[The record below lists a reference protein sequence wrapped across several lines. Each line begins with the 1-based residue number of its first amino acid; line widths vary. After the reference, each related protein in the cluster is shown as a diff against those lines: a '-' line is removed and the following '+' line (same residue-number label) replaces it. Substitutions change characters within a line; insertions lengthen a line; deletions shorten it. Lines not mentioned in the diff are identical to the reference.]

1 VRPARLEPSSASVT
15 RSVDLS
21 MSRLSLLV
29 DLSSA
34 LARRVELDGLLETA
48 CQRIAQALR
57 ADRATLWLV
66 DAERGELVARLALSL
81 EQGELRQAIGRGVAG
96 HVAES
101 GRALRVDDAA
111 HDARFDPSADRA
123 TGYVTRNILAVPI
136 RERPEA
142 PVRGVLQVL
151 NREQGSFDDDDE
163 SFLAALG
170 AQLALALSM
179 TTLRA
184 ADGSERGLTLR
195 GPFNGVVGRSPAMA
209 QVYRRITLAA
219 QTDASVLLSG
229 ETGTGKGLLARAV
242 HDNSARQGGP
252 FVTLDCT
259 TLAAQLV
266 DSELFGHERGA
277 FTGAERR
284 VLGRVELA
292 HGGTLFLDEVGE
304 LPLEAQGKL
313 LRFLQERRFERVG
326 GRETLEVDVRLIAAT
341 HRDLPGAVKAGRYRQ
356 DLYYRLK
363 VVELEVPPLRA
374 RGAGEIAIL
383 AQHFAELYARRYGRP
398 APSFEPDVALALGQ
412 HAWPG
417 NVRELEHFVESAVA
431 LSPDG
436 VIRGELVPASWRGAR
451 LPAAALGPQVTLPL
465 GLPLDEA
472 ERRYVEATLEHVSGN
487 KTEAARTLQVGRNR
501 IARVLKRQGP

>member
-1 VRPARLEPSSASVT
+1 VIAAASELERSAPVVARSGSLT
-15 RSVDLS
+15 T
-21 MSRLSLLV
+21 SRLSLLV

-34 LARRVELDGLLETA
+34 LARRVELDGLLQTA
-48 CQRIAQALR
+48 CERIAQALR
-57 ADRATLWLV
+57 AERATIWLV
-66 DAERGELVARLALSL
+66 DADENELVARLALAVP
-81 EQGELRQAIGRGVAG
+81 QGELRQPIGRGIAG

-101 GRALRVDDAA
+101 GEPLRVDDAA
-111 HDARFDPSADRA
+111 SDRRFDPTTDRA
-123 TGYVTRNILAVPI
+123 TGFVTHSVLAVPI
-136 RERPEA
+136 REGAGA
-142 PVRGVLQVL
+142 PVRGVLQAL
-151 NREQGSFDDDDE
+151 NRVQGTFDADDE
-163 SFLAALG
+163 SFLLALG

-184 ADGSERGLTLR
+184 ADASERGLTLR

-209 QVYRRITLAA
+209 EVYRRISLAS
-219 QTDASVLLSG
+219 QTDAGVLLSG

-242 HDNSARQGGP
+242 HDNSARQAGP

-284 VLGRVELA
+284 VQGRVELA

-313 LRFLQERRFERVG
+313 LRFLQERKFERVG
-326 GRETLEVDVRLIAAT
+326 GRETHEVDVRLIAAT
-341 HRDLPGAVKAGRYRQ
+341 HRDLARAVNEGRYRQ

-363 VVELEVPPLRA
+363 IVEIEVPPLRA
-374 RGAGEIAIL
+374 RGPTEIAIL
-383 AQHFAELYARRYGRP
+383 AQHFAELYARRYSRP
-398 APSFEPDVALALGQ
+398 TPRFEPDVQVALGA

-417 NVRELEHFVESAVA
+417 NVRELEHFVESAIA

-436 VIRGELVPASWRGAR
+436 VIRQELVPGSWRRPAEPSATAGAVS
-451 LPAAALGPQVTLPL
+451 LPF
-465 GLPLDEA
+465 GLSLEEA
-472 ERRYVEATLEHVSGN
+472 SRRYVEATIEHAGGN
-487 KTEAARTLQVGRNR
+487 KTEAARVLEVGRNR
-501 IARVLKRQGP
+501 IARLLKR

>member
-1 VRPARLEPSSASVT
+1 MDASVLERAAALVRRSAS
-15 RSVDLS
+15 LS

-48 CQRIAQALR
+48 CQRIAVALR
-57 ADRATLWLV
+57 AERATIWLV
-66 DAERGELVARLALSL
+66 DAERGELVARLALAL
-81 EQGELRQAIGRGVAG
+81 EQGELRQAIGRGIAG
-96 HVAES
+96 RVAES
-101 GRALRVDDAA
+101 GQALRVDDAA
-111 HDARFDPSADRA
+111 HDARFDPSADRS
-123 TGYVTRNILAVPI
+123 TGYETRNILAVPI
-136 RERPEA
+136 RERAEA

-151 NREQGSFDDDDE
+151 NREQGAFDADDE

-170 AQLALALSM
+170 AQLALALGM

-184 ADGSERGLTLR
+184 ADASERGLTLR
-195 GPFNGVVGRSPAMA
+195 GPFNGVVGRSAAMA
-209 QVYRRITLAA
+209 EVYRRISLAA

-242 HDNSARQGGP
+242 HDNSARQAGP

-259 TLAAQLV
+259 TLPAQLV

-313 LRFLQERRFERVG
+313 LRFLQEKRFERVG
-326 GRETLEVDVRLIAAT
+326 GRELLEVDVRVIAAT
-341 HRDLPGAVKAGRYRQ
+341 HRDLPASVREARYRQ

-363 VVELEVPPLRA
+363 VVEISVPALRQ
-374 RGAGEIAIL
+374 RGAPEIEIL
-383 AQHFAELYARRYGRP
+383 ALHFAEQYARRYGRP
-398 APSFEPDVALALGQ
+398 APSFEPDVMSALYA

-417 NVRELEHFVESAVA
+417 NVRELEHFVESAIA

-436 VIRGELVPASWRGAR
+436 VIRGELVPSSWRGAR
-451 LPAAALGPQVTLPL
+451 SLVSDARGGVTLPF
-465 GLPLDEA
+465 GLTLDQA
-472 ERRYVEATLEHVSGN
+472 ERRYVEASIEHAAGN
-487 KTEAARTLQVGRNR
+487 KTEAARALGVGRNR
-501 IARVLKRQGP
+501 IARVLKR

>member
-1 VRPARLEPSSASVT
+1 
-15 RSVDLS
+15 

-34 LARRVELDGLLETA
+34 LARRVDLDGLLETA
-48 CQRIAQALR
+48 CERIAQALR
-57 ADRATLWLV
+57 AERATIWLV
-66 DAERGELVARLALSL
+66 DAERRELVARLALAL
-81 EQGELRQAIGRGVAG
+81 EPDELRQPIGRGIAG
-96 HVAES
+96 RVAES
-101 GRALRVDDAA
+101 GVVLRVDDALG
-111 HDARFDPSADRA
+111 DGRFDPSADRA

-136 RERPEA
+136 RERDGA

-151 NREQGSFDDDDE
+151 NREQGPFDADDE
-163 SFLAALG
+163 RFLEALG

-184 ADGSERGLTLR
+184 ADASGPGLTLR
-195 GPFNGVVGRSPAMA
+195 GPFNGVVGRSPPMTE
-209 QVYRRITLAA
+209 VYKRISLAA
-219 QTDASVLLSG
+219 QTDASMLLQG

-242 HDNSARQGGP
+242 HDNSARQAAP

-341 HRDLPGAVKAGRYRQ
+341 HRDLAQSVRDGRYRQ

-363 VVELEVPPLRA
+363 VVEIEVPPLRE
-374 RGAGEIAIL
+374 RGPAEIRIL
-383 AQHFAELYARRYGRP
+383 AQHFAELYARRYNRP
-398 APSFEPDVALALGQ
+398 SPRFDVDVEAALAA

-417 NVRELEHFVESAVA
+417 NVRELEHFVESAIA
-431 LSPDG
+431 LSADG
-436 VIRGELVPASWRGAR
+436 HVRGELVPASWRAAR
-451 LPAAALGPQVTLPL
+451 LPERAANGVVLPL
-465 GLPLDEA
+465 GLSLEEA
-472 ERRYVEATLEHVSGN
+472 SRRYVEASIEHAGGN
-487 KTEAARTLQVGRNR
+487 KTEAARMLSIGRNR
-501 IARVLKRQGP
+501 VVRLLKR

>member
-1 VRPARLEPSSASVT
+1 MAGSEE
-15 RSVDLS
+15 LS

-34 LARRVELDGLLETA
+34 LARRVELDGLLQTA
-48 CQRIAQALR
+48 CQRIALALR
-57 ADRATLWLV
+57 AERATIWLV
-66 DAERGELVARLALSL
+66 DAERGDLVAQLALAL
-81 EQGELRQAIGRGVAG
+81 EQGELRQAIGRGIAG
-96 HVAES
+96 RVAET
-101 GRALRVDDAA
+101 GGALRVDDAA
-111 HDARFDPSADRA
+111 TDARFDPSADRA
-123 TGYVTRNILAVPI
+123 TGYVTRNILAVPL
-136 RERPEA
+136 REKADA

-151 NREQGSFDDDDE
+151 NREHGTFDEEDE
-163 SFLAALG
+163 TFLSALG

-184 ADGSERGLTLR
+184 ADESERGLTLR

-209 QVYRRITLAA
+209 QVYRRIKLAA
-219 QTDASVLLSG
+219 QTDASVLLCG

-242 HDNSARQGGP
+242 HDNSARQAGP
-252 FVTLDCT
+252 FITLDCT

-292 HGGTLFLDEVGE
+292 HGGTLFLDEIGE

-341 HRDLPGAVKAGRYRQ
+341 HRDLARGVKDGRYRQ

-363 VVELEVPPLRA
+363 VVEIEVPSLRA
-374 RGAGEIAIL
+374 RGGAEIEIL
-383 AQHFAELYARRYGRP
+383 ARHFAELYARRYGRP
-398 APSFEPDVALALGQ
+398 APSFEPDVHTALGQ

-417 NVRELEHFVESAVA
+417 NVRELEHFVESAIA

-436 VIRGELVPASWRGAR
+436 VIRGELVPASWRGSR
-451 LPAAALGPQVTLPL
+451 LQGETTTDGVTLPH
-465 GLPLDEA
+465 GLSLAEA
-472 ERRYVEATLEHVSGN
+472 SRRYVLATIERAAGN
-487 KTEAARTLQVGRNR
+487 KTEAARLLGVGRNR
-501 IARVLKRQGP
+501 VARLLK